1 MVFCTFAF
9 AAVFSFIQR
18 LFFWFFLAGVGSYPR
33 LVFLGYAPKL
43 LLWFVWSSNECA
55 FIGKKKILPTLESTQ
70 FQEYR

>member
-1 MVFCTFAF
+1 MVFCTF

-18 LFFWFFLAGVGSYPR
+18 LFFWFFLVGVGSYPR

-55 FIGKKKILPTLESTQ
+55 FIGKKKNTSNT
-70 FQEYR
+70 